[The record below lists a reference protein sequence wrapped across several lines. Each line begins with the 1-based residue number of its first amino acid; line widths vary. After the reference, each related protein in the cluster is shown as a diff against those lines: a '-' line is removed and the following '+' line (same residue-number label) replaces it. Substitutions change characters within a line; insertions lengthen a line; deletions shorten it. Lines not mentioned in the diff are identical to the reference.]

1 MELRQYAA
9 IIWKWLWL
17 IILGTLVA
25 GLSAFVVSSRMTP
38 VYEAATTLLIQ
49 QADHPS
55 STYQDILSSKRLART

>member
-25 GLSAFVVSSRMTP
+25 GLSAFVVCRRMTR
-38 VYEAATTLLIQ
+38 VYEAATTLTIQ

-55 STYQDILSSKRLART
+55 STLSRHP